1 MFNEGETGKRLEGR
15 FQIQTSGR
23 ASRGVRRTRAVDQD
37 RSLVCFVFP
46 CPVSPPPD
54 SLPSLQGLCSPP
66 LDSVVVEL
74 SPRCS
79 TLPWP
84 KLHGQ
89 SDPFSQD
96 LSSITSSWKPSL
108 HWGRCLSSVPPEFQ
122 LPELLYGSTFV
133 HPYPS
138 LIQCVARG
146 AQ

>member
-1 MFNEGETGKRLEGR
+1 MGGRGYVWGNNRNQIAVVNLGVRNRSHYFHFVYLMFFKFAKMERKEILRVFNEGETGKRLGGR

-23 ASRGVRRTRAVDQD
+23 ASRGVRRTRAVDRD

-54 SLPSLQGLCSPP
+54 SLQSLQGLCSPP

-96 LSSITSSWKPSL
+96 
-108 HWGRCLSSVPPEFQ
+108 F
-122 LPELLYGSTFV
+122 GS
-133 HPYPS
+133 
-138 LIQCVARG
+138 
-146 AQ
+146 